1 MVSRGDLKQ
10 AIVFGY
16 LSDDMLDKLI
26 PITDKLKFK
35 EQEIIFRE
43 GDTGDQ
49 FYILKRGKVLLEK
62 NISDKVSISSG
73 AIKPGYS
80 FGWSAMLGGQNYT
93 LDAIC
98 AEQCE
103 VFSFKGE
110 NIRKLLDEDHSMG
123 YLMMQGFLKVV
134 NRRLNT
140 QTEQFMRV
148 VTKLPDIGELIEDEY

>member
-16 LSDDMLDKLI
+16 LSDDMLDKLV
-26 PITDKLKFK
+26 PITDKLSFK
-35 EQEIIFRE
+35 EQEIIFKE

-62 NISDKVSISSG
+62 HLSDKVSVSSG

-80 FGWSAMLGGQNYT
+80 FGWSAMLEGQPYI

-98 AEQCE
+98 AESCE
-103 VFSFKGE
+103 VLSF
-110 NIRKLLDEDHSMG
+110 NRKKIKNLLDEDHSMG
-123 YLMMQGFLKVV
+123 YLVTQGLLRVIK
-134 NRRLNT
+134 RRLDSR
-140 QTEQFMRV
+140 TEQFLRA
-148 VTKLPDIGELIEDEY
+148 VTKIPDIGELIEE

>member
-10 AIVFGY
+10 AFVFGY

-26 PITDKLKFK
+26 PITDKLSFK
-35 EQEIIFRE
+35 EQEIIFKE
-43 GDTGDQ
+43 GDTGNQ

-62 NISDKVSISSG
+62 HISDKLSISSG

-80 FGWSAMLGGQNYT
+80 FGWSAMLEGQPYT

-98 AEQCE
+98 AESCE

-110 NIRKLLDEDHSMG
+110 KIKNLLDGDHSMG
-123 YLMMQGFLKVV
+123 YLVTQGLLRIV
-134 NRRLNT
+134 NRRLDT
-140 QTEQFMRV
+140 RTEQFLRV
-148 VTKLPDIGELIEDEY
+148 VTKLPDIGELIEE